1 MRIAVD
7 LLGGDHAPG
16 EILLG
21 VADALRADFSP
32 DDFLLIG
39 PKEITDFFFKEQG
52 IPDIPEIIH
61 TDVFIAG
68 DEKPI
73 VALRAKP
80 KASISLA
87 VKAMKDGKA
96 QGLVAM
102 GNTGAAV
109 AASTMGLGMLKG
121 IRRPAIA
128 VTFRMAENSF
138 ILLDAGAN
146 PTPKP
151 LHLFQ
156 YGLMG
161 ESFARDIF
169 DQDRPRVALLNI
181 GSEAS
186 KGSPLLQETHQLFSD
201 SDFNFVGNI
210 EGNHLFSGEADVIVA
225 DGFSGNLAL
234 KVIEGFAEFL
244 GQAARNLSDDDK
256 NLRASFRS
264 LLGAADYSEVG
275 GAILLGVNATVIIG
289 HGRSRAN
296 AVLSAIRFV
305 REELQKGVNQ
315 HILQS
320 AAAYSE
326 PAQSSHD

>member
-21 VADALRADFSP
+21 VAGALRADFSP
-32 DDFLLIG
+32 EDFLLIG
-39 PKEITDFFFKEQG
+39 PKEITESFFKEQG
-52 IPDIPEIIH
+52 IPDVPEIIH

-80 KASISLA
+80 EASISLA
-87 VKAMKDGKA
+87 VKAMKEGRA

-146 PTPKP
+146 PIPKP

-169 DQDRPRVALLNI
+169 DQDRPRIALLNI

-186 KGSPLLQETHQLFSD
+186 KGSPLLQETYQLFSD

-275 GAILLGVNATVIIG
+275 GAILLGVNATVISG

-320 AAAYSE
+320 AAAYPE
-326 PAQSSHD
+326 PAKGSHD

>member
-21 VADALRADFSP
+21 VANALRTDFSA

-39 PKEITDFFFKEQG
+39 PQEIAKDFFAAQG
-52 IPDIPEIIH
+52 ISEVPEIIH
-61 TDVFIAG
+61 TDIFIEG

-73 VALRAKP
+73 VALRSKP

-87 VKAMKDGKA
+87 VKAMREGKA

-109 AASTMGLGMLKG
+109 AASTMGLGMLEG

-128 VTFRMAENSF
+128 VTFRMADNAF
-138 ILLDAGAN
+138 VLLDAGAN

-156 YGLMG
+156 YALMG

-169 DQDRPRVALLNI
+169 NQETPRVALLNI
-181 GSEAS
+181 GSEAT
-186 KGSPLLQETHQLFSD
+186 KGSPLLQETHQLLAD

-210 EGNHLFSGEADVIVA
+210 EGNHMFCGEADVIIA
-225 DGFSGNLAL
+225 DGFAGNLAL

-244 GQAARNLSDDDK
+244 GQAAQNLSYDDK
-256 NLRASFRS
+256 ILRESFRS
-264 LLGAADYSEVG
+264 LLGAADFSEVG
-275 GAILLGVNATVIIG
+275 GAILLGVNGTVIIG
-289 HGRSRAN
+289 HGRSKAN
-296 AVLSAIRFV
+296 AVLSAICFV
-305 REELQKGVNQ
+305 REELQKGVNT

-320 AAAYSE
+320 AAAHE
-326 PAQSSHD
+326 KTAKECHD